1 METIFAPISNFRNSA
16 VCTIRI
22 SGNNI
27 FAVSKFIPSLVKI
40 KPRFVARV
48 KVFDIN
54 GTQLDDALAVYFA
67 APNSFTG
74 EDILEISLHAS
85 PFIVSQFLSTIA
97 TLPNFRFAKAG
108 EFCFRAVENNKI
120 SLNEAEAINKLIL
133 SDSHI
138 KHNLAINELNGV
150 CKNYHNQI
158 KSGLLKILSLLETFI
173 DFSEDEEISVDFI
186 SKIKEINA
194 NLILSIQKTIQFSQK
209 KENFDVQIAILGKPN
224 VGKSSLFNLLTS
236 TDDAIVSEI
245 AGTTRDAIKKTLN
258 IAGFKVELI
267 DTAGIRDNPEQIEKI
282 GIEKAKN
289 LAMNADIILLLQEK
303 EDEFVVDVSSFNG
316 LVFLVF
322 TKKDIHGVRGK
333 DKENAINI
341 SVLDNNIS
349 ELEEKIYSILES
361 RFHEMQSIG
370 FLCNERQKSVLQTTL
385 SILQNIDYFQSVELL
400 SEEFRRALQSI
411 SFLTGYINTEDILGE
426 IFSNF
431 CIGK

>member
-1 METIFAPISNFRNSA
+1 METIFAPISNVRNSA
-16 VCTIRI
+16 VCIIRI
-22 SGNNI
+22 SGSNI

-40 KPRFVARV
+40 KHRFAMRV
-48 KVFDIN
+48 KIFDID
-54 GTQLDDALAVYFA
+54 GTQLDDALALYFV

-74 EDILEISLHAS
+74 EDVLEISLHAS
-85 PFIVSQFLSTIA
+85 PFIVSKFLSIIA

-133 SDSHI
+133 SDSQI

-150 CKNYHNQI
+150 CKDYYNHI
-158 KSGLLKILSLLETFI
+158 KSILLKILSLLETFI

-186 SKIKEINA
+186 YKIKEINA
-194 NLILSIQKTIQFSQK
+194 DLILSIQKTIQFSQK

-267 DTAGIRDNPEQIEKI
+267 DTAGIRDNTEQIEKI

-303 EDEFVVDVSSFNG
+303 EDEFVVDLSCFNG
-316 LVFLVF
+316 VVLVVF
-322 TKKDIHGVRGK
+322 TKKDIHGVRGA
-333 DKENAINI
+333 DKENVVNI
-341 SVLDNNIS
+341 SVLQNNIA

-370 FLCNERQKSVLQTTL
+370 FLCNERQKTILQTTL
-385 SILQNIDYFQSVELL
+385 SILQNIDYTQSAELL
-400 SEEFRRALQSI
+400 SEEFRHALHSI
-411 SFLTGYINTEDILGE
+411 SFLIGYISTEDILGE